1 VSGTSGTSGTSGANG
16 AGDPAALA
24 GPGLAPAPARGEPF
38 RPDAGRLAAL
48 AVLPRVT
55 LESDGGP
62 VAREA
67 SAALVALRVQQ
78 RLSLPALCELTF
90 RDPPGPLTVAATL
103 TPGAA
108 LRVLVAATPAAG
120 AIAGPPA
127 ADGAGPGPGPGAAP
141 AVGGGRTLF
150 EGQVTAVEHVYAPD
164 GGREL
169 RVRGYDALHRL
180 RKRQTVRAHVQV
192 TPRDLARDL
201 VSDLGLDVQA
211 DEPGPLWPR
220 LLQHRRSDLDLLVD
234 VAERSGLYLTL
245 RGQTLHLLSLRGRGA
260 GSDEPLPLLLGAS
273 LLEARLEVNGDPA
286 CRSVEAL
293 GWDALRAEVHRGAV
307 DRPRSGR
314 EVPASAAPDRF
325 GESGKVVLVDG
336 AAPDTPRAEA
346 LAQAELDR
354 RAAREVTLWG
364 VAGGDP
370 RLTPG
375 VAVEV
380 GGVAPEVAGRYVLT
394 EVSHSIDGRFGFVS
408 EVSSAPPE
416 RRASAP
422 AGSGAVPGGPR
433 PAVVALGQVTRVD
446 DPDGLG
452 RVQVSLPTYGE
463 VDAGW
468 LEVVCPG
475 AGGSKGLVAL
485 PDTGDRVL
493 VLFPQDDPA
502 QGIVLGGL
510 YGAAGPPDSG
520 VESGQVRRYTFRT
533 AGGQRLQ
540 LDDAGRRLRLEDEA
554 GSYIELGPERV
565 LLHAAVDLDIA
576 APGRAVTIR
585 GQSIDFDRA

>member
-1 VSGTSGTSGTSGANG
+1 MKGSAVAPAVEISVNG
-16 AGDPAALA
+16 APLDPAFLA
-24 GPGLAPAPARGEPF
+24 CLASVR
-38 RPDAGRLAAL
+38 
-48 AVLPRVT
+48 
-55 LESDGGP
+55 
-62 VAREA
+62 VAR
-67 SAALVALRVQQ
+67 
-78 RLSLPALCELTF
+78 RLSLPAQCEVGFVLDGPNAADLPSRVAIGATLEVTVA
-90 RDPPGPLTVAATL
+90 DDSGPLFSGDITGQEWAH
-103 TPGAA
+103 
-108 LRVLVAATPAAG
+108 
-120 AIAGPPA
+120 A
-127 ADGAGPGPGPGAAP
+127 ADGAP
-141 AVGGGRTLF
+141 
-150 EGQVTAVEHVYAPD
+150 
-164 GGREL
+164 EL
-169 RVRGYDALHRL
+169 HIRAYDPLHRL

-201 VSDLGLDVQA
+201 VSDLGLDVEA

-234 VAERSGLYLTL
+234 VAERSGLYLTV
-245 RGQTLHLLSLRGRGA
+245 RGRTLHLLTLRGRAGGA
-260 GSDEPLPLLLGAS
+260 GEPLPLALGAS

-293 GWDALRAEVHRGAV
+293 GWDALRVEVHRGAV

-325 GESGKVVLVDG
+325 GEAGKVVLVDG
-336 AAPDTPRAEA
+336 PAPDDPRAEA

-354 RAAREVTLWG
+354 RLAREVTLWG

-370 RLTPG
+370 RLLPG
-375 VAVEV
+375 VAVDV
-380 GGVAPEVAGRYVLT
+380 SGVAPEVAGRYVLT
-394 EVSHSIDGRFGFVS
+394 EVTHTVDGRFGFIS

-416 RRASAP
+416 RRASAAP
-422 AGSGAVPGGPR
+422 GGGGGPGGPR
-433 PAVVALGQVTRVD
+433 PAVAALGQVTRVD

-475 AGGSKGLVAL
+475 AGGGKGLVAL

-502 QGIVLGGL
+502 QGVVLGGL
-510 YGAAGPPDSG
+510 YGTGGPPDAG
-520 VESGQVRRYTFRT
+520 VEAGQVRRYTFRT
-533 AGGQRLQ
+533 AAGQRLH
-540 LDDAGRRLRLEDEA
+540 LDDAGRRLRLEDET
-554 GSYIELGPERV
+554 GSYVELGPERV

-585 GQSIDFDRA
+585 GQTIDFDRA